1 MNKHVKSGTISK
13 RIMTHIHVRSDYSK
27 RQDGTI
33 IHYKVYKA
41 IGGMYRQHCCRILLI
56 MGFATSQE
64 RWSNV
69 IHNLFK
75 LDHDIEICTLD
86 NRGSGQ
92 SSIPL
97 NMNLYST
104 DIMARDVITVMDK
117 IQWKCA
123 HIVGFFTW
131 RNDCL

>member
-1 MNKHVKSGTISK
+1 
-13 RIMTHIHVRSDYSK
+13 
-27 RQDGTI
+27 
-33 IHYKVYKA
+33 
-41 IGGMYRQHCCRILLI
+41 